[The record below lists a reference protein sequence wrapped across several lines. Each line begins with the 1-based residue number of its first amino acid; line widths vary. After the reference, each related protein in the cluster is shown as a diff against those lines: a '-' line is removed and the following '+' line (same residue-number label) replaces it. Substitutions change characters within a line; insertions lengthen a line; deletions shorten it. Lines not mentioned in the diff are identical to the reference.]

1 MFIKRTK
8 NADVR
13 TKKKASTIDQGTLNQ
28 VEQDLSICN
37 LANEIFG
44 FIRDKG
50 ATAYEARWAWRIVN
64 NRLENLT
71 SHSEIATLVEA
82 NKKEQSNV

>member
-1 MFIKRTK
+1 MIIKRTK
-8 NADVR
+8 NTAVASS
-13 TKKKASTIDQGTLNQ
+13 KEKASTVNRADPID
-28 VEQDLSICN
+28 E
-37 LANEIFG
+37 LADEMFK
-44 FIRDKG
+44 FLRDKG

-82 NKKEQSNV
+82 NKKE

>member
-1 MFIKRTK
+1 MIIKRTK
-8 NADVR
+8 NVSGVYS
-13 TKKKASTIDQGTLNQ
+13 KEKVSTIDQGTLNQ
-28 VEQDLSICN
+28 VNQDLSICN

-50 ATAYEARWAWRIVN
+50 ATAYEAREAWGIVENRIKI
-64 NRLENLT
+64 LT

-82 NKKEQSNV
+82 NKKE

>member
-1 MFIKRTK
+1 MIIKRTK
-8 NADVR
+8 NVAAIR
-13 TKKKASTIDQGTLNQ
+13 SKEKASTVNNEYP
-28 VEQDLSICN
+28 VAK
-37 LANEIFG
+37 LADEMFNFL
-44 FIRDKG
+44 RDKG

>member
-1 MFIKRTK
+1 MIIKRTK
-8 NADVR
+8 NVAVGR
-13 TKKKASTIDQGTLNQ
+13 SKEKASTINQGTLNQ
-28 VEQDLSICN
+28 VSQDLNICN
-37 LANEIFG
+37 LANEIFKLL
-44 FIRDKG
+44 RDKG

-82 NKKEQSNV
+82 NKKE

>member
-8 NADVR
+8 NTAVAR
-13 TKKKASTIDQGTLNQ
+13 SKEKASTIDQGTLNQ
-28 VEQDLSICN
+28 VNQDLSICN

-50 ATAYEARWAWRIVN
+50 ATAYEAREAWEIVENRIKI
-64 NRLENLT
+64 LT

-82 NKKEQSNV
+82 NKKD